1 MKNDKKHIHL
11 VLTEKLNSLVV
22 NFCEEFDISKTEFF
36 KLLIIKYFSEDDVEK
51 IWRKDIAFK
60 MQVIWE
66 ERKFGTN
73 INQIAHKLNIALDSD
88 DLDYYDKEDIKTA
101 LADIADKKDV
111 FYDLNVLSNKRL

>member
-88 DLDYYDKEDIKTA
+88 DLDYYDKEDVKTA
-101 LADIADKKDV
+101 CADIADMKAV
-111 FYDLNVLSNKRL
+111 LYDLSELFNKRL